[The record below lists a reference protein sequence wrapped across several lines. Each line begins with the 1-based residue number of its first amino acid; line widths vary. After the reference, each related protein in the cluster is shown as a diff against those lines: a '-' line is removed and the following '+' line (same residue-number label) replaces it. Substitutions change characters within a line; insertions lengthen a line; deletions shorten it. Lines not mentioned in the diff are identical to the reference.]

1 MLKGRLPEWTTMK
14 FTSCK
19 SISLPG
25 HQYIL
30 LGWNIL
36 VQFNS
41 LSLKAQYIPP
51 HPPFSSTIHW
61 FTAFDVNVTSTFHFY
76 YMGGGATWLDLK
88 TETSHT
94 GVPHFPTVLWINVS
108 FLIVEAILTHFR
120 WLHAHHE
127 PSMETEPNIQKEKR
141 IGRRK
146 KRWWLSCIIC
156 SNLNID

>member
-14 FTSCK
+14 YTSCK
-19 SISLPG
+19 SIGHPG

-41 LSLKAQYIPP
+41 LSLKAQDLPP
-51 HPPFSSTIHW
+51 QPPFSSTIHR
-61 FTAFDVNVTSTFHFY
+61 FTAFDVKVTSTFHFY
-76 YMGGGATWLDLK
+76 YTGGVTTWLNLK
-88 TETSHT
+88 TGTSHT

-120 WLHAHHE
+120 WLRAHHE
-127 PSMETEPNIQKEKR
+127 PSMETESNIQKKKR
-141 IGRRK
+141 IVRREK
-146 KRWWLSCIIC
+146 DGDWVV
-156 SNLNID
+156 